1 MSYQQESLDLGQM
14 FGAVLTTLQQ
24 NRQELNEADEYN
36 HDHGDN
42 MVETFSTITRA
53 MRRTEGAA
61 PSDQLEYA
69 AQSLRRS
76 TSGSARTYAEG
87 LSQASREFQGQQ
99 VTRGNAMTLIQTL
112 LGGGQPAP
120 TQPQQQSSGGLAD
133 LFGAMLG
140 GQQQPQQSTGGLGD
154 LLGTMLGG
162 QQQPQ
167 PQQDDGLDMGDLLR
181 GGLAYMS
188 TKARGGSNLEAMVN
202 AVVAA
207 SALGSGYQ
215 QQSSSL
221 VVSTLLNAIQGMAGG
236 R

>member
-1 MSYQQESLDLGQM
+1 MAYQQESVDLGQV
-14 FGAVLTTLQQ
+14 FGAVLTALQQ
-24 NRQELNEADEYN
+24 NRHELNEADEYN

-42 MVETFSTITRA
+42 MVDTFGVITQA
-53 MRRTEGAA
+53 IRRTQGAA
-61 PSDQLEYA
+61 PSAQLAYA
-69 AQSLRRS
+69 AQSLRQS

-87 LSQASREFQGQQ
+87 LSEASREFQGQQ
-99 VTRGNAMTLIQTL
+99 VTRGNALTLIQAL

-120 TQPQQQSSGGLAD
+120 QPQQSSGGLGD

-140 GQQQPQQSTGGLGD
+140 GQQQQQQSSGGLGD

-167 PQQDDGLDMGDLLR
+167 PQQDDGLDMGDLLK
-181 GGLAYMS
+181 GGLAYMT
-188 TKARGGSNLEAMVN
+188 TKARGGSNLEAIVN

-221 VVSTLLNAIQGMAGG
+221 VVSTLLNAVQGMAGG